1 MTQPMVDHITRG
13 EFDLLRQ
20 IVQQNASRL
29 ETIDN
34 LGTRGVGT
42 LQSQLSDLVKDVL
55 ELKTDMN
62 VKFTEHDKLHKTEKR
77 ERVNNRR
84 WLIGTA
90 LLMITALG
98 GLYPFLYTI
107 LHTR

>member
-1 MTQPMVDHITRG
+1 MTQPMIGHVTRG

-20 IVQQNASRL
+20 MVQQNASRV

-42 LQSQLSDLVKDVL
+42 IQSQLSDLTKDLL

-62 VKFTEHDKLHKTEKR
+62 MRFSDHDKLHKSEKR
-77 ERVNNRR
+77 ERVNSRR